1 MTYSFKPAAVLLALL
16 GATDVAFAVAGDE
29 IHDFIVPIIGTGV
42 AGLGLSIAA
51 DCSETLYYT
60 NRNDPTLYVMNKD
73 GTLIASIPMVDDGT
87 GLDITFGEMAWDN
100 QGKGEA
106 VGQYL

>member
-1 MTYSFKPAAVLLALL
+1 
-16 GATDVAFAVAGDE
+16 
-29 IHDFIVPIIGTGV
+29 
-42 AGLGLSIAA
+42 
-51 DCSETLYYT
+51 
-60 NRNDPTLYVMNKD
+60 MNKD